1 MINIKTGG
9 NMKTIMLDMDNVITD
24 GSFKELIEEFLNIEI
39 NLEQTTEY
47 GYVQKYTEPFK
58 DEFWEWIKDKNFYEN
73 APFNCKEVLERIK
86 DKYNIFIVTS
96 YLWKETIDLSSNNLK
111 NKYEYLR
118 KELPFISPEKY
129 IFTTNKNLLNFDIKI
144 DDRID
149 NLKGGKIKLLFTAWH
164 NKNISD
170 EELKKDNIIRVN
182 NWQEIEN
189 ILTKE
194 LNI

>member
-1 MINIKTGG
+1 
-9 NMKTIMLDMDNVITD
+9 MKTIMLDMDNVITD
-24 GSFKELIEEFLNIEI
+24 GSFKELIEEFLNTEI

-47 GYVQKYTEPFK
+47 DYVQKYTAPFK
-58 DEFWEWIKDKNFYEN
+58 KEFWEWIKDKNFYEN
-73 APFNCKEVLERIK
+73 APLLDNCKEVLERIN
-86 DKYNIFIVTS
+86 DKFNIFIVTS

-149 NLKGGKIKLLFTAWH
+149 NLKGGKIKILFTAWH

-170 EELKKDNIIRVN
+170 EELQKENIIRVN
-182 NWQEIEN
+182 NWQEIEK